1 MTPNWTPTRRH
12 FLGSILVSLTAL
24 PRLAKAA
31 DDDGLRRL
39 EARKASLRLLPEP
52 APETDVWGFDGQVP
66 GPLLRYKKGAAIDLR
81 LVNGLDQPLT
91 LSFQGLRH
99 ENSLDGVAGLTQKPV
114 LPGQSFDYRFTPPD
128 SGLYWYRSHVLPFI
142 PEQLGR
148 GLYGPLIIDEAKPPD
163 VDRDMLL
170 VLEDWRL
177 DDKGQIIGDFGA
189 PAETMGRGRIG
200 KLVTAGSK
208 PVPIAERFRP
218 GSRLRLRILS
228 VANARIMFV
237 SFLSL
242 RPFVLAV
249 DGQPCEAFEPVRH
262 TLPIGPGARI
272 DVMLDLPREAGAEAS
287 LMLRGFNEPDQPILT
302 LRTEGEARN
311 ELAPI
316 ASLEDNPRLP
326 KEIRLQA
333 AHRVDIVLE
342 GGGKPDAQ
350 AADQQAETAK
360 PPDATKPAANALPWT
375 LNGKAMKEFG
385 PTPLFSVKRGTA
397 VTLGFVNKTAFLQQ
411 MHVHGHSLRLLHDL
425 DDGWEPYW
433 RDCVIIPEGRT
444 KHVAFIADNPG
455 KWVIESLIAERQA
468 AGMVT
473 WFEVV

>member
-1 MTPNWTPTRRH
+1 MSVTRRH
-12 FLGSILVSLTAL
+12 LLGSILASLVVL
-24 PRLAKAA
+24 PLRARAA
-31 DDDGLRRL
+31 DDGPRKL
-39 EARKASLRLLPEP
+39 EARKASLRLSPEP
-52 APETDVWGFDGQVP
+52 AAETEVWGFDGEVP
-66 GPLLRYKKGAAIDLR
+66 GPLLRYKKGAAINLR
-81 LVNGLDQPLT
+81 LVNSLDQPLT

-99 ENSLDGVAGLTQKPV
+99 ENAFDGVAGLTQKPV

-128 SGLYWYRSHVLPFI
+128 SGFYWYRSHVLPCI

-148 GLYGPLIIDEAKPPD
+148 GLYGPLIIDEANPPI
-163 VDRDMLL
+163 VDHDMLL
-170 VLEDWRL
+170 VLEDWKL
-177 DDKGQIIGDFGA
+177 DDKAQIAADFGA
-189 PAETMGRGRIG
+189 PAETLGSGRIG
-200 KLVTAGSK
+200 KLVTAESK
-208 PVPIAERFRP
+208 PVPVAEKFLP

-237 SFLSL
+237 SFLGV

-262 TLPIGPGARI
+262 TLPIGPGARF
-272 DVMLDLPREAGAEAS
+272 DVMLDLPREADAEAS
-287 LMLRGFNEPDQPILT
+287 LVLRGFNEPDQPILT
-302 LRTEGEARN
+302 LKTEGEARK

-316 ASLEDNPRLP
+316 GSLEDNPRLP
-326 KEIRLQA
+326 KEIKLQTSR
-333 AHRVDIVLE
+333 RVDIILE
-342 GGGKPDAQ
+342 GGSKPEAQ
-350 AADQQAETAK
+350 AAGQPAQTGK
-360 PPDATKPAANALPWT
+360 PVDAAKPAAQPWT
-375 LNGKAMKEFG
+375 LNGQALKEFG

-411 MHVHGHSLRLLHDL
+411 MHVHGHNLRLLHDL

-468 AGMVT
+468 AGMLT
-473 WFEVV
+473 WFEVT

>member
-1 MTPNWTPTRRH
+1 MTPIWPPSRRH
-12 FLGSILVSLTAL
+12 FLGSILASLMAL
-24 PRLAKAA
+24 PLRAKAA
-31 DDDGLRRL
+31 DDGLRKL
-39 EARKASLRLLPEP
+39 EARKVSLRLSPEP
-52 APETDVWGFDGQVP
+52 AAETEVWGFDGEVP
-66 GPLLRYKKGAAIDLR
+66 GPLLRYKKGAAINLR
-81 LVNGLDQPLT
+81 LANSLDQPLT
-91 LSFQGLRH
+91 LSFQGLRC
-99 ENSLDGVAGLTQKPV
+99 ENALDGVAGLTQKPV

-128 SGLYWYRSHVLPFI
+128 SGFYWYRSHVLPFI

-148 GLYGPLIIDEAKPPD
+148 GLYGPLIIDEANPPD

-170 VLEDWRL
+170 VLEDWKL
-177 DDKGQIIGDFGA
+177 DDKAQIAADFGA
-189 PAETMGRGRIG
+189 PAETTGYGRIG

-208 PVPIAERFRP
+208 PVPITERLRP
-218 GSRLRLRILS
+218 GSRLRLRILN

-237 SFLSL
+237 SFLDL

-262 TLPIGPGARI
+262 TLPIGPGARF
-272 DVMLDLPREAGAEAS
+272 DVMLDLPREAGAEGS
-287 LMLRGFNEPDQPILT
+287 LVLRGFNEPDQPILT
-302 LRTEGEARN
+302 LRTEGEARK

-326 KEIRLQA
+326 KEIALQKA
-333 AHRVDIVLE
+333 RRVDIILE
-342 GGGKPDAQ
+342 GGSKTDAQ
-350 AADQQAETAK
+350 AASHQAETGK
-360 PPDATKPAANALPWT
+360 PPDATKPNAQPWT
-375 LNGKAMKEFG
+375 LNGQAMKEFD

-397 VTLGFVNKTAFLQQ
+397 VTLGFINKTAFLQQ
-411 MHVHGHSLRLLHDL
+411 MHVHGHTLRLLHDL

-444 KHVAFIADNPG
+444 KHVAFVADNPG